1 MVEDNSSQSTE
12 KLVSLLESRET
23 EEAVASLMEL
33 LTELNKS
40 GLLDLLRVVGD
51 SEVFH
56 SLLKYLM
63 NPSVLRI
70 ADRLDLYA
78 DFLDRAGEVLITEE
92 KEKTGISGLLKALG
106 DPEVQKGLTK
116 AIKLLKL
123 LGSYGEK

>member
-1 MVEDNSSQSTE
+1 MVEDNSSQSSE

-23 EEAVASLMEL
+23 EEAVVNLMEL

-40 GLLDLLRVVGD
+40 GLLDLLKVIAD

-78 DFLDRAGEVLITEE
+78 DFLDRAGEVLISEE
-92 KEKTGISGLLKALG
+92 KEKTGINGLLKALG

>member
-40 GLLDLLRVVGD
+40 GLLDLLKVIAD

>member
-70 ADRLDLYA
+70 ADRLDLFA